1 MEIYNEVVNDL
12 LSDPKTRPIGGLK
25 VKAGEGGV
33 VFVDGMEAQ
42 VVNTKEEIFALMR
55 KGEESRHTGKTKM
68 NERSSRSHTIFR
80 LSSYFSFNPIPCITH
95 TLIRIILEST
105 DRSEEDDDDELES
118 SQGFQVLVD
127 GFCTSHPGPENRF

>member
-1 MEIYNEVVNDL
+1 MFGVKLFIDEVSFMEIYNEIVNDL

-80 LSSYFSFNPIPCITH
+80 LSNYLLIFS
-95 TLIRIILEST
+95 L
-105 DRSEEDDDDELES
+105 
-118 SQGFQVLVD
+118 VLV
-127 GFCTSHPGPENRF
+127 GYFISNTLHSQLP

>member
-1 MEIYNEVVNDL
+1 MFGVKLFIDQVSFMEIYNEVVNDL

-33 VFVDGMEAQ
+33 VFVDGMEAH
-42 VVNTKEEIFALMR
+42 VVNTKEEIFALMK

-80 LSSYFSFNPIPCITH
+80 LSSCLATYYNF
-95 TLIRIILEST
+95 
-105 DRSEEDDDDELES
+105 
-118 SQGFQVLVD
+118 
-127 GFCTSHPGPENRF
+127 

>member
-1 MEIYNEVVNDL
+1 MFGVKLFIDQVSFMEIYNEVVNDL

-33 VFVDGMEAQ
+33 VFVDGMEAH
-42 VVNTKEEIFALMR
+42 VVNTKEEIFALMK

-80 LSSYFSFNPIPCITH
+80 LSSYFSFNPIPCTH
-95 TLIRIILEST
+95 AHLDQDYFGEHR
-105 DRSEEDDDDELES
+105 
-118 SQGFQVLVD
+118 QK
-127 GFCTSHPGPENRF
+127 

>member
-80 LSSYFSFNPIPCITH
+80 LSSYFSFNPIPCTH
-95 TLIRIILEST
+95 AHLDQDYFGEHR
-105 DRSEEDDDDELES
+105 
-118 SQGFQVLVD
+118 QK
-127 GFCTSHPGPENRF
+127 

>member
-80 LSSYFSFNPIPCITH
+80 LSNYLLSFSLVLVILLAIPCTH
-95 TLIRIILEST
+95 SYPDQDYFGEHR
-105 DRSEEDDDDELES
+105 
-118 SQGFQVLVD
+118 QK
-127 GFCTSHPGPENRF
+127 